1 MKEAWELPSD
11 MQRRDQS
18 PQRWSLGQEKKK
30 GKKIKLQQ
38 TQLLLD
44 TQQNFI
50 TVRTVNLNDGLFEKE
65 YSGKLWEPFRRAS
78 DSNDMSSAY
87 VALAQDGLHEPC
99 WFFPALW
106 ICMQNRSLS

>member
-1 MKEAWELPSD
+1 MGKQPNLKEENMKEAWELPSD

-65 YSGKLWEPFRRAS
+65 
-78 DSNDMSSAY
+78 
-87 VALAQDGLHEPC
+87 
-99 WFFPALW
+99 
-106 ICMQNRSLS
+106 